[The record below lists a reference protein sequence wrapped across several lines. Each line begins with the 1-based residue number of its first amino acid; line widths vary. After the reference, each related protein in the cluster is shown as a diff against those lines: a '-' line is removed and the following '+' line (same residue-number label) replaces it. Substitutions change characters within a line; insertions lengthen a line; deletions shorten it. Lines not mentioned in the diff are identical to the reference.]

1 MEGLGPFPDISL
13 ITKGTTMRNEYIRF
27 DCAGGRLPAR
37 TNKTFNAIPAL
48 KIIAILVAAL
58 TATAII

>member
-1 MEGLGPFPDISL
+1 
-13 ITKGTTMRNEYIRF
+13 MRNEYIRF
-27 DCAGGRLPAR
+27 DCAGGCLPAH

-48 KIIAILVAAL
+48 KIIAVLVAAL